1 MADSRHRSVETVTGT
16 TAGTAT
22 GASVGSGWLSLKGCN
37 VDQRNFFDIS
47 VDITSDS
54 ATGTVI
60 LQRKRRSEADAAARN
75 IESYTANTEKI
86 GEMHG
91 NWDVR
96 LQVTV
101 HGSSGDIVCE
111 LAQA

>member
-1 MADSRHRSVETVTGT
+1 MADSRHRSVDTVTGT

-22 GASVGSGWLSLKGCN
+22 GANVGSGWLSLKGCN
-37 VDQRNFFDIS
+37 VDSRNFFDIS
-47 VDITSDS
+47 LDVTSDS
-54 ATGTVI
+54 GTGTVI
-60 LQRKRRSEADAAARN
+60 LQRKRPTEADSAARN

-91 NWDVR
+91 NWQVR

-101 HGSSGDIVCE
+101 HAGSGDIVCE

>member
-1 MADSRHRSVETVTGT
+1 MADSRHRSVETVAGT

-22 GASVGSGWLSLKGCN
+22 GANVGSGWLSLKGCN

-47 VDITSDS
+47 MQK
-54 ATGTVI
+54 ATAGTFTVL
-60 LQRKRRSEADAAARN
+60 LQRKRPSEADSAART
-75 IESYTANTEKI
+75 IETYTASTEKI
-86 GEMHG
+86 GEIHG
-91 NWDVR
+91 NWQVR

-101 HGSSGDIVCE
+101 HTTTGDIICE